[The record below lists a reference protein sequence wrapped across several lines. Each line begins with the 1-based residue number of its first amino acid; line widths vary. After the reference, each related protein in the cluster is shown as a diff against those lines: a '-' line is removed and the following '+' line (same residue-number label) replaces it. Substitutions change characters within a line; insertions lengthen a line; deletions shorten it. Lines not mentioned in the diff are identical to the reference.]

1 MKKVPAVLDSI
12 MKRYQSSLV
21 AISDLQA
28 RQKALKKAGL
38 EYGSPNYKNGRYLR
52 IVKPATGDNSRQFQ
66 YIGADPQKQKAV
78 LEAIDRGR
86 EYDELGQQ
94 IADLSRA
101 LAKLEHDLE
110 YAESGFSWSHQV
122 ATGSPIA

>member
-1 MKKVPAVLDSI
+1 MKKVPEVLDSI
-12 MKRYQSSLV
+12 MKQYQSSLEI
-21 AISDLQA
+21 ISDLQG

-52 IVKPATGDNSRQFQ
+52 IVKPANGDNGRQFQ
-66 YIGADPQKQKAV
+66 YIGADPEKQKAV

-86 EYDELGQQ
+86 EYDELGKQ
-94 IADLSRA
+94 IADLSNA

-110 YAESGFSWSHQV
+110 YVEIGFGWSHQV
-122 ATGSPIA
+122 ATGRAIV